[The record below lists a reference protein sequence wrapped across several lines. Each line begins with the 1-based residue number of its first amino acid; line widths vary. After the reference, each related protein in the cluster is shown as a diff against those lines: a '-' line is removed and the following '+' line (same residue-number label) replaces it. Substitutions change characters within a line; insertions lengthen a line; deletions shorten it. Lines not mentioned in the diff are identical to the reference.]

1 MFAAEIE
8 KVSTPVLVDNEGSRP
23 EKRQSSGGGPSM
35 AATGLCLSPGNPT
48 RSDVSDTGF
57 PIVSSP
63 NLYRPVAR
71 IGAIQ
76 VPPQQFEP
84 SSKKDY
90 PPTMLTLSLPRI
102 ETYENKYKSPH
113 LDYAPHHNKVVSL
126 DNQSALTFT
135 VPKNPEP
142 MTFVQTF
149 SLCCFGQRHS
159 YRQVRQGLRTT
170 KLCLRGHSHWNT
182 GVERRR
188 SLGQLPF
195 SVLLFVSSPVSLGS
209 GEELVLFGFRRQEAT
224 IPRTV
229 EELKGKS
236 VLGVVFIFH

>member
-1 MFAAEIE
+1 MIHSHTRPILLFFLIHNWNRRERAYFLNWTAIKNHWNTTLKRMFAAEIE

-142 MTFVQTF
+142 MTFGTWFVPNW
-149 SLCCFGQRHS
+149 
-159 YRQVRQGLRTT
+159 
-170 KLCLRGHSHWNT
+170 CLSW
-182 GVERRR
+182 
-188 SLGQLPF
+188 
-195 SVLLFVSSPVSLGS
+195 FVSSWCSLIEG
-209 GEELVLFGFRRQEAT
+209 LINKICNL
-224 IPRTV
+224 
-229 EELKGKS
+229 
-236 VLGVVFIFH
+236 